1 MSLEDERL
9 LKAETSER
17 IENLLRKGCADMKK
31 NLYFF
36 QVNYSYGKSAHIPYT
51 AGQLSAYALAD
62 KDVGES
68 FTLSRIFFLRED
80 PEKVMERIH
89 EPAVAAFSSY
99 IWNFNYNKTLARM
112 IKEKYPECVIIF
124 GGHHVSPGGGL
135 LEECPYID
143 YLLHGEGE
151 VIFRRLLRSLLS
163 LERAEEIPGISMRTK
178 EGIITNPEMISSECD
193 FPSPYLLGY
202 FDKII
207 KEHPEKEFMALIET
221 SRGCPNSCAY
231 CDWSNMKSKIRKFP
245 LERIY
250 GEIEWLARNKVYGL
264 GSADSNFGMFSR
276 DEEIADRIIN
286 SKNKCGFPVK
296 FQTSYAKNSN
306 ETVFNIGMKFERAG
320 MNKGITLSFQSM
332 NDEVLENIGRKNISI
347 DSFSQLMKM
356 YNEAGIATYTELILG
371 LPGETYESIADGID
385 RLLRLGQHNSIYIHN
400 CEWLPCSIMGRPDYV
415 ERYKIKT
422 SRIPLNQPHREPDEG
437 DSIEEFSSV
446 VTSTYSMDENEWM
459 KMNLFSYTVQA
470 FHHMG
475 LLQFF
480 ALYFYNEGICSY
492 RDFYEKF
499 LNWCTENDNT
509 VAGRAYKKVT
519 AHLKDVLASKG
530 TLSCSDERFG
540 NVQWPF
546 EEYIFLNTVCE
557 IEVFYDEIKDFLLSF
572 GCDGDA
578 FEALFTFQK
587 KMMKTP
593 FGESFSFPEKYN
605 FSEYFNLLLDIK
617 EARLERSDKI
627 LEIKARPFESR
638 EMFAK
643 IVAWYGRKD
652 SNCTYIRQTGN
663 SAVCEKTY

>member
-1 MSLEDERL
+1 
-9 LKAETSER
+9 
-17 IENLLRKGCADMKK
+17 MKK

-36 QVNYSYGKSAHIPYT
+36 QVNYSYGRSAHIPYT
-51 AGQLSAYALAD
+51 AGQLSAYALSD

-68 FTLSRIFFLRED
+68 FTLSEIFFLREA
-80 PEKVMERIH
+80 PERVMERI
-89 EPAVAAFSSY
+89 EAPAVAAFSTY
-99 IWNFNYNKTLARM
+99 IWNFNYNKTIARM
-112 IKEKYPECVIIF
+112 IKEKYPDCVIVF
-124 GGHHVSPGGGL
+124 GGHHVSPGGAL

-151 VIFRRLLRSLLS
+151 IIFRRLLRSVLG
-163 LERAEEIPGISMRTK
+163 LEGAEDIPGISVRTAN
-178 EGIITNPEMISSECD
+178 GIITNPEMISSECD

-207 KEHPEKEFMALIET
+207 NEHPEKEFMALIET

-276 DEEIADRIIN
+276 DEEIADRIIDF
-286 SKNKCGFPVK
+286 KKEYGYPVK

-306 ETVFNIGMKFERAG
+306 ETVFNMGMKFERAG

-332 NDEVLENIGRKNISI
+332 NDEVLENIGRKNITVESY
-347 DSFSQLMKM
+347 SELMKM

-371 LPGETYESIADGID
+371 LPGETYESIAEGID
-385 RLLRLGQHNSIYIHN
+385 KLLRLGQHNSIYIHN

-415 ERYKIKT
+415 EKYKIKT
-422 SRIPLNQPHREPDEG
+422 TRIPLNQPHREPDEA
-437 DSIEEFSSV
+437 DTIEEFSSV
-446 VTSTYSMDENEWM
+446 VTSTYSMDESEWI
-459 KMNLFSYTVQA
+459 KMNLLSYTVQA

-480 ALYFYNEGICSY
+480 ALYYYNEGIGSY
-492 RDFYEKF
+492 RDFYER
-499 LNWCTENDNT
+499 LLLWCTENPRT
-509 VAGRAYKKVT
+509 VAGRVFARVRE
-519 AHLKDVLASKG
+519 HLRDVLASRG
-530 TLSCSDERFG
+530 TLSCRDERFG
-540 NVQWPF
+540 TVQWPF
-546 EEYIFLNTVCE
+546 EEFIFLSCVVETDA
-557 IEVFYDEIKDFLLSF
+557 FYEEIKPFITEICSESDVT
-572 GCDGDA
+572 
-578 FEALFTFQK
+578 EALFDFQK

-593 FGESFSFPEKYN
+593 FGESFCFAEKYN
-605 FSEYFNLLLDIK
+605 FSEYFNALLDGKTAALRKSDRVLDIK
-617 EARLERSDKI
+617 T
-627 LEIKARPFESR
+627 RPFESR

-652 SNCTYIRQTGN
+652 SSCTYIRQ
-663 SAVCEKTY
+663 SIL